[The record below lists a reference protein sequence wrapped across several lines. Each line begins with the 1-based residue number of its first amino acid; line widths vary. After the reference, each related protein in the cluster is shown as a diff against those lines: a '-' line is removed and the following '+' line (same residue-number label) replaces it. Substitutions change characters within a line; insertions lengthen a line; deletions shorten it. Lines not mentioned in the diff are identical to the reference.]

1 MLFAAARPER
11 ARPRHDTGAM
21 RLIFALIPL
30 LAAAPAAAETCKYVD
45 KDGRITYSNVPIKN
59 ARKVTCFEPPRAPAA
74 STRVPSDAAAAP
86 RPRVDGNTQR
96 ARDDERRQILES
108 ELAAEQ
114 EQLDAARQ
122 ALSEQE
128 SIRQGDERN
137 YARVLERL
145 KPYQDAVEQHEKNVA
160 AIRQELVNLR

>member
-1 MLFAAARPER
+1 MRP
-11 ARPRHDTGAM
+11 
-21 RLIFALIPL
+21 ICALIAL
-30 LAAAPAAAETCKYVD
+30 LAATPAAAETCKYVD
-45 KDGRITYSNVPIKN
+45 KDGRVIYSNVPIKN

-74 STRVPSDAAAAP
+74 STPAPSEAAAP
-86 RPRVDGNTQR
+86 ARPRVDGNTQR
-96 ARDDERRQILES
+96 ARDDERRSILES

-145 KPYQDAVEQHEKNVA
+145 KPYQEAVEQHEKNIA
-160 AIRQELVNLR
+160 AIKQELSNLR